1 LTDAEYLFRSQS
13 AELKRTG
20 RGAYNR
26 KGGSRSKRC
35 SLPSDNLT
43 EAQKRRM
50 NGEVM
55 SCRMN
60 EPMSWKEFKKL
71 PTDVQALYIIHL
83 RDKYGARNTDIAKM
97 MGVERSYLSRHIS
110 ANLPKLKK
118 SPGGASKFEDPRW
131 TNFIKKNG
139 NDEIK
144 TINDEVEETTE
155 EYIDPV
161 EPEMPDEKPMPE
173 KRTIPLRVLSGK
185 LNFSGNA
192 GAVFTKANLLFD
204 SAKEYDIKIIFKEVC
219 DA

>member
-1 LTDAEYLFRSQS
+1 MTDAEYLFKSQS

-55 SCRMN
+55 SCKLN
-60 EPMSWKEFKKL
+60 EPMSWKEFRKL

-83 RDKYGARNTDIAKM
+83 RDEYGARNTDIAKM
-97 MGVERSYLSRHIS
+97 MGVERSHLSRHIS

-118 SPGGASKFEDPRW
+118 SPGGVSKYEDPRW
-131 TNFIKKNG
+131 TEFVKKN
-139 NDEIK
+139 EIGVIE
-144 TINDEVEETTE
+144 TITVEVPGESIEP
-155 EYIDPV
+155 I
-161 EPEMPDEKPMPE
+161 EPEAPDEKPMPE

-192 GAVFTKANLLFD
+192 GAIFTKANLLFD